1 MDIGTTLPLWSVIPF
16 VGMLLSIAFF
26 PLTKPEWWEHHQLH
40 VAAFW
45 SLVFLIPFTAVYG
58 FGIML
63 EKMGEVVLLDYVP
76 FIVLLLGLF
85 TVAGGIHIAGA
96 PVGTT
101 KNNVIMMA
109 IGTFLA
115 SFVGTTGAAMLLI
128 RPVLRSNA
136 WRQHKTHI
144 VVFFI
149 FLVANIGGCLTP
161 LGDPPLFLGFLRG
174 VPFFWTAQ
182 HIWPLLLLNAA
193 ILLAVFAVLDSR
205 YVKKEGKEG
214 LERLELQQKASEKIK
229 FRLEGAYNFIFL
241 AIIIFAV
248 IIKGVIGTSYGDPH
262 HVPGITFGEEVHLG
276 FDWFLQVAL
285 ILVAMFLSLKFTP
298 KKLREDNEFEWEP
311 IAEVARLF
319 IGIFITMIPALA
331 LLSANGSNLGVDT
344 PLKFFWITGALSSF
358 LDNSPTYV
366 VFLTTAGALGA
377 DAGVWTTVGIVT
389 ERILLAISAG
399 AVFMGAITYIGNAPN
414 FMVNNISQ
422 SNGVKMPSF
431 FGYMKWSV
439 GILVPVFIIDTLLF
453 FL

>member
-1 MDIGTTLPLWSVIPF
+1 MDIGTSLPLWSVIPF

-63 EKMGEVVLLDYVP
+63 EKMGEVVLLDYIP

-85 TVAGGIHIAGA
+85 TVAGGIHVAGA
-96 PVGTT
+96 PEGTT
-101 KNNVIMMA
+101 RNNVILLA

-161 LGDPPLFLGFLRG
+161 LGDPPLFLGYLRG

-182 HIWPLLLLNAA
+182 HIWPLLLLNSV
-193 ILLAVFAVLDSR
+193 LLLTLFALIDR
-205 YVKKEGKEG
+205 HYVKKEGKEG
-214 LERLELQQKASEKIK
+214 QEKLELQKKASEHIRFKI
-229 FRLEGAYNFIFL
+229 EGAQNFIFL

-248 IIKGVIGTSYGDPH
+248 IIKGVISTSYGEPH
-262 HVPGITFGEEVHLG
+262 NVPGITFGEEVHLG
-276 FDWFLQVAL
+276 YDWFVQVIL
-285 ILVAMFLSLKFTP
+285 ILIAMALSLKFTT
-298 KKLREDNEFEWEP
+298 KKLREDNEFTWEP

-331 LLSANGSNLGVDT
+331 LLSANGGNLGIDT

-377 DAGVWTTVGIVT
+377 TTGIATTAGMVETT
-389 ERILLAISAG
+389 ILLAISAG

-414 FMVNNISQ
+414 FMVNNIAQ

-431 FGYMKWSV
+431 FGYMKWSL
-439 GILVPVFIIDTLLF
+439 GILIPVFIIDSLLF